1 MENTMRNSTLR
12 IALVLALLLGFMP
25 ALAQSDAQV
34 INIPLSRPGE
44 PMSLEIGIM
53 SARIEVIGE
62 SRDDAV
68 FEVKIQEG
76 ERKIITPSGT
86 KSLTNAGYALEV
98 DERDNHISL
107 DTDWRN
113 NKVSVVARIPQNA
126 DLELSTMT
134 DGEII
139 VTNITGD
146 LELSNVNGPI
156 TTTGISGSII
166 AESVND
172 AIDLTFV
179 AVDDVNASSL
189 ETVNGQLT
197 VRLPANAGAQIHLD
211 TSRGE
216 IISDFEVD
224 VQPNTPTITRNDDN
238 DGSEV
243 RIESVIIVNINGG
256 GPIIRMNSL
265 NGDIHILK
273 AN

>member
-1 MENTMRNSTLR
+1 MKTFILR
-12 IALVLALLLGFMP
+12 IALALALLIGFTP
-25 ALAQSDAQV
+25 AQAQSDAQI
-34 INIPLSRPGE
+34 INISLSRPGE
-44 PMSLEIGIM
+44 PMSMDIGIM

-62 SRDDAV
+62 NRDDAV
-68 FEVKIQEG
+68 FEVTIQEG
-76 ERKIITPSGT
+76 ERKIVTPSGT
-86 KSLTNAGYALEV
+86 KSLTSAGYAIEI

-113 NKVSVVARIPQNA
+113 NKVSIIARIPQNA
-126 DLELSTMT
+126 DLELSTVD

-146 LELSNVNGPI
+146 LELGNVNGPI
-156 TTTGISGSII
+156 TATGISGSII
-166 AESVND
+166 AESVSD

-179 AVDDVNASSL
+179 AIDDVNASSL

-211 TSRGE
+211 TSQGE

-224 VQPNTPTITRNDDN
+224 VQPSTPTVTRNDDN

-243 RIESVIIVNINGG
+243 RIESVIIANINGG